1 MNQTV
6 FARMTGYVTRL
17 ARETA
22 AIRLRRNSFEQNYEL
37 LAKGQENN

>member
-1 MNQTV
+1 MKQTV

-22 AIRLRRNSFEQNYEL
+22 AISPCRNSFEKNYEL
-37 LAKGQENN
+37 LAKDQENN